1 MNGLL
6 DLDDIRAAAKRISGH
21 VVRTPL
27 LPARWADPLRP
38 LWLKPESLQPTGAFK
53 LRGAFNAVA
62 ALGDAARARGIV
74 THSSGNHAQAVA
86 YAARAFGVPA
96 VIVIPEG
103 TPDVKRQATE
113 ALGATVIVVHP
124 SERAAAA
131 ALIEAERGM
140 VMVPPFDHPD
150 VIAGQGTVGLEI
162 AEDLPD
168 VELVLAPISGGGL
181 VAGVAV
187 ALKALVPGVRVVAV
201 EPELAGDAA
210 DSFRLG
216 ERVAWDVAETTRT
229 IADGLRNPQVG
240 MLPWAHI
247 REHVDDVVTVG
258 EDEIRAA
265 MRTLVLRSRLVVEP
279 SGAVATA
286 AYLYREDVLPAGRTV
301 AVVSGGNVAPSVLT
315 DVLGG

>member
-1 MNGLL
+1 
-6 DLDDIRAAAKRISGH
+6 
-21 VVRTPL
+21 
-27 LPARWADPLRP
+27 
-38 LWLKPESLQPTGAFK
+38 
-53 LRGAFNAVA
+53 
-62 ALGDAARARGIV
+62 
-74 THSSGNHAQAVA
+74 VA

-96 VIVIPEG
+96 VIVVPEG

-113 ALGATVIVVHP
+113 ALGATVIVVPP

-140 VMVPPFDHPD
+140 VMVPPFDHPE

-181 VAGVAV
+181 VSGIAV
-187 ALKALVPGVRVVAV
+187 ALKALVPGVRVVGV

-216 ERVAWDVAETTRT
+216 ERVAWDVAQTMRT

-240 MLPWAHI
+240 VLPWAHI
-247 REHVDDVVTVG
+247 REHVDDIVAVG

-279 SGAVATA
+279 SGAVAAA
-286 AYLYREDVLPAGRTV
+286 AYLAREDVLPAGRTV
-301 AVVSGGNVAPSVLT
+301 VVVSGGNVAPSVLT
-315 DVLGG
+315 EVLGG